1 MEEAKIQAIHDYL
14 QNNFQHAEIAVKYE
28 PERRSQLFRISNDKI
43 KLCFISKDFLAVNSI
58 NKIISTL
65 DTNFTVNALK
75 NKFDKV
81 YIDVKGSL
89 SEAD

>member
-28 PERRSQLFRISNDKI
+28 PERRSQLFRIS
-43 KLCFISKDFLAVNSI
+43 I

-81 YIDVKGSL
+81 YIDVKGAL